1 MPEEGAERWCEPDAV
16 SNVKERVLSTHNGPD
31 A

>member
-1 MPEEGAERWCEPDAV
+1 MSEEGAERLCEPDAV
-16 SNVKERVLSTHNGPD
+16 SNIKERAFSTHNGPD